1 MEDSRL
7 LQSQMTSCPS
17 TPIVA
22 NFETLS
28 RDPVWGRISD
38 MAFWWVES
46 SSTSLPP
53 ALARLSRP
61 LNLSIAL
68 EERER
73 VIIQNTTHMCT
84 YLTNSFC
91 FFSAVSSLLM

>member
-7 LQSQMTSCPS
+7 LQSQITSCPS
-17 TPIVA
+17 TPTVA
-22 NFETLS
+22 NLDTFS
-28 RDPVWGRISD
+28 RDPVCSRISE

-61 LNLSIAL
+61 LNLSMAL
-68 EERER
+68 KKKGGWKGKSVMDEE
-73 VIIQNTTHMCT
+73 QASKTH
-84 YLTNSFC
+84 
-91 FFSAVSSLLM
+91 